1 MTKIF
6 ITGGAGYVGTVLTE
20 MLLKKNYQVTV
31 LDLMI
36 YGDNI
41 ENNNKLNK
49 IYGDIR
55 NVELLKKVLPGH
67 QIVIHLACISNDPS
81 FELNPTLG
89 KSINYDSFKDLLN
102 ISKKSGIHK
111 FIYASSS
118 SVYGIKKEKKVVEDM
133 QLEPLTDYSKYK
145 ALCEEILIKD
155 KSKNFVKI
163 ILRPATVCG
172 YSKRQRLDLVLNILT
187 NLAYHKREIH
197 VFGGSQLR
205 PNIHIKDMCK
215 AYISLMEAPSDLVNN
230 QVFNVGFENFSVAEL
245 ASMVKSNIGND
256 VKIIEKKTNDMRSYH
271 VSSDKIKK
279 LIKFNTEKSLDEAV
293 IDLKKVFE
301 LKLLNDPLNNENYFN
316 IKKMQKIKLL

>member
-102 ISKKSGIHK
+102 ISKKSGINK